1 MLVPEKAKII
11 IPQNMTE
18 GNAFLEAM
26 IEREREKKKKLTKYV
41 LR

>member
-1 MLVPEKAKII
+1 MPEKAKII

-18 GNAFLEAM
+18 GNALLEAM
-26 IEREREKKKKLTKYV
+26 IEKEKNKKLTKYI